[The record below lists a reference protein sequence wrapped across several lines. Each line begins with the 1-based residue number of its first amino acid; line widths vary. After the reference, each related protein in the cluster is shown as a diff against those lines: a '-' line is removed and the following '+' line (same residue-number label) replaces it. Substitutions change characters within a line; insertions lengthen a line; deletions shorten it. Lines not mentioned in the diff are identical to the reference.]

1 MWKSFGRGG
10 QATDD
15 NIIQRMRT
23 VRWITKDTET
33 QKEYVKLF
41 YFVLSKLLRERA

>member
-1 MWKSFGRGG
+1 MGKGFGIGG
-10 QATDD
+10 QATDG
-15 NIIQRMRT
+15 NTIQRMCT

-41 YFVLSKLLRERA
+41 TFALPKRLCECA